1 MLLPELEYARP
12 ATLDDA
18 VAALGANR
26 NARVLAGGQTLLNA
40 LKLRIVHPDVL
51 VDVSRLEE
59 LRGIVLGPD
68 GTLRLGAALT
78 YDEIARDP
86 IMREHHPV
94 TAAMTSRIVDR
105 QVRARGTLGG
115 NVCLADP
122 TSNFP
127 PLLVALG
134 ATLLVRGSG
143 GTRAVAAD
151 DFFLAP
157 YMTAVEPGELLTEVV
172 LPSLG
177 AGEGVGYESL
187 QVGIDSWAL
196 ARACALVRVERG
208 RGGNGASPGDTGS
221 GGNGDAG
228 DPGTI
233 VAARI
238 ALGCAPVPVRQP
250 ALEAALIGGPATREA
265 IAAAAAQFAGED
277 FDPPSD
283 VHATARYR
291 TAMAR
296 VMARRAVIAAT
307 KEA

>member
-12 ATLDDA
+12 ESVEEA
-18 VAALGANR
+18 VEQLAAHR

-59 LRGIVLGPD
+59 LRRVVREPD

-78 YDEIARDP
+78 YDELAGEEQLR
-86 IMREHHPV
+86 RHHPV

-134 ATLLVRGSG
+134 ARLVLRGPG
-143 GTRAVAAD
+143 GVRELPAEG
-151 DFFLAP
+151 FFLAP
-157 YMTAVEPGELLTEVV
+157 YMTALEPGELLAEVV
-172 LPSLG
+172 LPPL
-177 AGEGVGYESL
+177 APGEGVGYESL

-196 ARACALVRVERG
+196 ARACALVRVEGDGGG
-208 RGGNGASPGDTGS
+208 R
-221 GGNGDAG
+221 
-228 DPGTI
+228 TI
-233 VAARI
+233 AAARV
-238 ALGCAPVPVRQP
+238 ALGCGPVPVRQP
-250 ALEAALIGGPATREA
+250 AMEAALAGGPATPEA
-265 IAAAAAQFAGED
+265 IAAAAALAGEQ
-277 FDPPSD
+277 FDPPGD
-283 VHATARYR
+283 VHASAEYR
-291 TAMAR
+291 TEMAR
-296 VMARRAVIAAT
+296 VMARRAVLAAT